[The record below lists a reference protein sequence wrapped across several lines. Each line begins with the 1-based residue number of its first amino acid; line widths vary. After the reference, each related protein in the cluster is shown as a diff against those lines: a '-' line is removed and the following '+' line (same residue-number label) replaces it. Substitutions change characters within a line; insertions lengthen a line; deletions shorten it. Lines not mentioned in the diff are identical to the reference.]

1 MSLLLE
7 ALKKAALQ
15 KRDSGQEDREYAS
28 SNAVEDVTENANL
41 NDAVSSEIDTEQKK
55 NARDKWLEKHEN
67 MPAEE
72 PLGKDDVGIAQTS
85 EFEPVE
91 ENIDD
96 VGTAELEENDV
107 DLAVGNMNFE
117 ADDTEELEDTE
128 LSVLGDDDKHQDSLD
143 IDELEILDIHEEF
156 GEDVDLESEL
166 EKSIEIAQEG
176 SEDELELEV
185 NLDEK
190 RAQNR
195 SAMAE
200 LMAKSQHVVS
210 KARRRELYLYIFFFL
225 TASVSIGAWYYY
237 LSLNDY
243 SLQIPQLSSSEAAQI
258 EKHSQAN
265 REVTPVVLPGADVIE
280 LLAPPLNSELVTSL
294 QEGASFSDKETMS
307 ISSSLGNDVAQGN
320 STLKSTKRIVSPNL
334 VADTGSLGQSSDYI
348 LTRKISSRITG
359 PSKLSI
365 EVNDL
370 VKRGFNAYQL
380 GDFELARREYEKAL
394 ALAPLDRDA
403 LLGGA
408 ALASVEGRWQD
419 AIRLY
424 QARLAEVPTDE
435 FARAG
440 LLSLASLDSED
451 PSLKRDINLM
461 LGEFPD
467 AAHLHFIKGA
477 IHAASREW
485 GAAQKAFFDAYY
497 LDRFNADYAY
507 NLAVSMDHLN
517 QVLEAKSY
525 YQLALRLNQTQPAN
539 FDPTVLKERVK
550 MLEGANK

>member
-28 SNAVEDVTENANL
+28 SNTVEDVTENANL

>member
-1 MSLLLE
+1 M
-7 ALKKAALQ
+7 Q

-28 SNAVEDVTENANL
+28 SNTVEDVTENANL

-265 REVTPVVLPGADVIE
+265 RKVTPVVLPGADVIE